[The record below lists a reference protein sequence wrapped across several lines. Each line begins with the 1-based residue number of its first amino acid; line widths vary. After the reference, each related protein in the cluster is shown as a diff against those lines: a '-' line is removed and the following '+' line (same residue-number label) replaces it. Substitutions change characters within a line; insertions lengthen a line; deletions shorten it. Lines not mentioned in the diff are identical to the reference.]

1 MNYSSQQRKPP
12 LVRYSAQNR
21 AVLLSSSMPRARRAR
36 ATSRPGRRRSVATAR
51 KVRIVKGRVVLNKV
65 SGHPGTHRFG
75 AGQLIRFVPLN
86 KIKLAAKR
94 ILGSPSRSRRRRGR
108 GGGRRRR
115 RKTKRLKKRVGSGRR
130 RRRRRRLV

>member
-12 LVRYSAQNR
+12 LVRYSTQNR
-21 AVLLSSSMPRARRAR
+21 AVLLSSAANSMPRARRAR
-36 ATSRPGRRRSVATAR
+36 AASRPGRKRSVATAK

-94 ILGSPSRSRRRRGR
+94 ILGSPSRRRRHRRRPKRLKKKKSRRRRV
-108 GGGRRRR
+108 
-115 RKTKRLKKRVGSGRR
+115 RKV
-130 RRRRRRLV
+130 